1 MKIFFEEEQQVSKE
15 ILETMEKAFGRC
27 LTLLGIDEGRSE
39 ISVTFVGRGD
49 SLPEQGLQKDGQGY

>member
-27 LTLLGIDEGRSE
+27 LTLLGIDEG
-39 ISVTFVGRGD
+39 
-49 SLPEQGLQKDGQGY
+49 PEQGLQKDGQGY